1 MPVEGLQEV
10 IDKLERL
17 TDDRLT
23 RTIQRRALKDVAEMV
38 LNQMKSVTPVS
49 RVRNIHGIDAE
60 GIYSY
65 TSKGKAGFEIGLSN
79 QGGHGEEYWDQIRGV
94 WFQNFKTD
102 EPNYGWYTTF
112 YNKNKEKWMKQ
123 CREHIKIAV
132 NEYLRTY

>member
-10 IDKLERL
+10 IDKLQRL
-17 TDDRLT
+17 TDDRLA

-38 LNQMKSVTPVS
+38 LNQMKHVTPVS
-49 RVRNIHGIDAE
+49 TVRYIHGIDAE
-60 GIYSY
+60 NIISF
-65 TSKGKAGFEIGLSN
+65 TRKGSAGYKIGLSN
-79 QGGHGEEYWDQIRGV
+79 MNVDWTRTRGL

-102 EPNYGWYTTF
+102 EPNYGWYTKF
-112 YNKNKEKWMKQ
+112 YNEHKEEWLEQ

>member
-10 IDKLERL
+10 IDKLQRL
-17 TDDRLT
+17 TDDRLA

-49 RVRNIHGIDAE
+49 TTRYIHGIDAE
-60 GIYSY
+60 NIISF
-65 TSKGKAGFEIGLSN
+65 TRKGSSGYKIGLSN
-79 QGGHGEEYWDQIRGV
+79 MNVDWTRTRGL
-94 WFQNFKTD
+94 WYQNFKTD
-102 EPNYGWYTTF
+102 EPNYGWYTKF
-112 YNKNKEKWMKQ
+112 YNEHKEEWLEQ

>member
-10 IDKLERL
+10 IDKLQRL
-17 TDDRLT
+17 TDDRLA

-49 RVRNIHGIDAE
+49 TTRYIHGIDAE
-60 GIYSY
+60 NIISF
-65 TSKGKAGFEIGLSN
+65 TRKGSAGYKIGLSN
-79 QGGHGEEYWDQIRGV
+79 MNVDWTRTRGL
-94 WFQNFKTD
+94 WYQNFKTD
-102 EPNYGWYTTF
+102 EPNYGWYTKF
-112 YNKNKEKWMKQ
+112 YNEHKEEWLEQ

>member
-10 IDKLERL
+10 IDKLQRL
-17 TDDRLT
+17 TDDRLA

-38 LNQMKSVTPVS
+38 LNQMKRVTPVS
-49 RVRNIHGIDAE
+49 TVRYIHGIDAE
-60 GIYSY
+60 NIISF
-65 TSKGKAGFEIGLSN
+65 TRKGSAGYKIGLSN
-79 QGGHGEEYWDQIRGV
+79 MNVDWTRTRGL

-102 EPNYGWYTTF
+102 EPNYGWYTKF
-112 YNKNKEKWMKQ
+112 YNEHKEEWLEQ